1 MELLWPWAFAL
12 LVPWGAAVYFAW
24 RSAVAPASVPF
35 LPLWSRT
42 GIDPDRRR
50 LRLAPPVW
58 ILLLLGA
65 ALTLILAAARPV
77 WRGTHAGL
85 TLVVDCRLSLSPP
98 DRFASALAGLHLRPG
113 DRVRVVPSVGEPF
126 TLDRAPVAG
135 DIHFT
140 ADPSEAPLVRQIH
153 HQLDATPGPVYVLTD
168 QPPASANPRV
178 EFLHPTLPLRNAGID
193 RFAITPGPHPQAMV
207 RVFNG
212 TSAAHAMLRVGD
224 ASQSIELPPT
234 GQTRDYFLPLTALS
248 EVAEAR
254 LILQPDAGN
263 AIAPNAIAPNA
274 IGADA
279 IAADNTAFLVRTR
292 GWPRIDVR
300 CPIPAPMQRMIDVYT
315 RHRSPPAA
323 LASGG
328 LRPEEG
334 TTVTIVARPEDA
346 VGPVVVRPL
355 GSLRSLSADE
365 PLSVDEKNPVTQGV
379 DWTAIPQSARVAPL
393 PDGWRA
399 VVRRGE
405 MPLVAVRDDPPG
417 VWTTIDDADWAQHA
431 DYVIFW
437 TNVFDTLTQGAP
449 QYTAEPV
456 GRVRGA
462 VALRRSD
469 DAVIDAPGVYAV
481 PSPDDETPDN
491 GTPEQ
496 FATAMPA
503 VRGGGTVADAKTPG
517 RENIATSVP
526 LGRYTLGAALVL
538 LMLALAWRDA

>member
-1 MELLWPWAFAL
+1 MELLWPWALAL
-12 LVPWGAAVYFAW
+12 LAPWGAAVYFAW

-35 LPLWSRT
+35 LPLWNRT

-50 LRLAPPVW
+50 LRRTPPVW

-98 DRFASALAGLHLRPG
+98 DRFASALAGLQLRPG

-153 HQLDATPGPVYVLTD
+153 SQLDATTGPVYVLTD
-168 QPPASANPRV
+168 QPPALANPRV
-178 EFLHPTLPLRNAGID
+178 ECLHPTLPLRNAGID

-212 TSAAHAMLRVGD
+212 TSAAHATLRVD
-224 ASQSIELPPT
+224 DTSQSIELPPA
-234 GQTRDYFLPLTALS
+234 GQTRDYFVPLTVLN

-254 LILQPDAGN
+254 LTLQPDAPD
-263 AIAPNAIAPNA
+263 ASAP
-274 IGADA
+274 DA
-279 IAADNTAFLVRTR
+279 IAADDTAFLVRTR

-300 CPIPAPMQRMIDVYT
+300 CPIPAPMRRMIDVYT

-323 LASGG
+323 SASGG
-328 LRPEEG
+328 LLSDKG
-334 TTVTIVARPEDA
+334 MTITIVARPEDA
-346 VGPVVVRPL
+346 AGPVVVRPF
-355 GSLRSLSADE
+355 GPLRSLRADE
-365 PLSVDEKNPVTQGV
+365 PLSVDEKNPITQGV
-379 DWTAIPQSARVAPL
+379 DWTAIPPSARVAPL

-405 MPLVAVRDDPPG
+405 MPLVAVRADPPG
-417 VWTTIDDADWAQHA
+417 VWTAIDDADWAQHA

-437 TNVFDTLTQGAP
+437 TNVFDTLGHGTTQYA
-449 QYTAEPV
+449 AEPV
-456 GRVRGA
+456 GWVRGA
-462 VALRRSD
+462 VAVRRSD

-481 PSPDDETPDN
+481 PSPDK
-491 GTPEQ
+491 GTPENV
-496 FATAMPA
+496 ATAMPA
-503 VRGGGTVADAKTPG
+503 VRGGGAVADAKTPG

-538 LMLALAWRDA
+538 LMIALAWRDA